1 MQCEFTKMQGCG
13 NDYIYVDAKKYH
25 IDDPGSLSIRISDP
39 HFGIGSDGLILV
51 APSEVADARMIMFNL
66 DGSEGRMCGNGIRCV
81 AKFVHDHWGFSGDE
95 MTIETKSGIKTIKL
109 EKDPEGNVTGAVVDM
124 GPAELSPEKIPV
136 NISGEEKE
144 GIAVPCVVDRAVR
157 IGGVDYAIT
166 CVSMGN
172 PHAVVFVDDVENLD
186 LASIGPKFEKNE
198 LFPESVNTEFVKVLG
213 ENELRMR
220 VWERGSGE
228 TWACGTGTCATVV
241 AACLNGF
248 TKKGEEVLVHLN
260 GGDLRI
266 TYTDETVIMKGP
278 AVTVCSGVIELEG

>member
-13 NDYIYVDAKKYH
+13 NDYVYMDAKKYH
-25 IDDPGSLSIRISDP
+25 IEDPASLSIRISDP

-66 DGSEGRMCGNGIRCV
+66 DGSEGKMCGNGIRCV

-95 MTIETKSGIKTIKL
+95 MKIETKSGIKTIKL
-109 EKDPEGNVTGAVVDM
+109 EKDTSGEVTGAVVDM
-124 GPAELSPEKIPV
+124 GPAELSPELIPV
-136 NISGEEKE
+136 KISGEERE
-144 GIAVPCVVDRAVR
+144 GISVPCVVDRKVR
-157 IGGVDYAIT
+157 IGGEDYSIT

-172 PHAVVFVDDVENLD
+172 PHAVVFVDEVEDLD
-186 LASIGPKFEKNE
+186 LPSIGPKFERNE

-241 AACLNGF
+241 AACLNGY

-278 AVTVCSGVIELEG
+278 AVTICSGVIEV

>member
-13 NDYIYVDAKKYH
+13 NDYIYMDAKKYH
-25 IDDPGSLSIRISDP
+25 IEDPASLSIRISDP

-51 APSEVADARMIMFNL
+51 APSEMADARMIMFNL

-81 AKFVHDHWGFSGDE
+81 AKFVHDHWGFSGNE

-109 EKDPEGNVTGAVVDM
+109 EKDISGEVTGAVVDM

-136 NISGEEKE
+136 IIAGEDKE
-144 GIAVPCVVDRAVR
+144 GVSVPCVVDRKVR
-157 IGGVDYAIT
+157 IGGVDYSIT

-172 PHAVVFVDDVENLD
+172 PHAVVFTDDIENLD
-186 LASIGPKFEKNE
+186 LPSIGPKFEKNE
-198 LFPESVNTEFVKVLG
+198 LFPESVNTEFVKVLS

-241 AACLNGF
+241 AACLNGYA
-248 TKKGEEVLVHLN
+248 KKGEEVLVHLN

-278 AVTVCSGVIELEG
+278 AVNICSGVIEVEE

>member
-13 NDYIYVDAKKYH
+13 NDYVYMDAKKYH
-25 IDDPGSLSIRISDP
+25 IEDPASLSIRISDP

-66 DGSEGRMCGNGIRCV
+66 DGSEGKMCGNGIRCV

-95 MTIETKSGIKTIKL
+95 MKIETKSGIKTIKL
-109 EKDPEGNVTGAVVDM
+109 EKDTSGEVTGAVVDM
-124 GPAELSPEKIPV
+124 GPAELSPELIPV
-136 NISGEEKE
+136 KISGEERE
-144 GIAVPCVVDRAVR
+144 GISVPCVVDRKVR
-157 IGGVDYAIT
+157 IGGEDYSIT

-172 PHAVVFVDDVENLD
+172 PHAVVFVDEVEDLD
-186 LASIGPKFEKNE
+186 LPSIGPKFERNE

-241 AACLNGF
+241 AACLNGY
-248 TKKGEEVLVHLN
+248 TEKGEEVLVHLN

-278 AVTVCSGVIELEG
+278 AVTICSGVIEV

>member
-25 IDDPGSLSIRISDP
+25 IDDPASLSIRISDP

-144 GIAVPCVVDRAVR
+144 GITVPCVVDRAVR

-198 LFPESVNTEFVKVLG
+198 LLPESVNTEFVKVLG

>member
-13 NDYIYVDAKKYH
+13 NDYVYMDAKKYH
-25 IDDPGSLSIRISDP
+25 IEDPASLSIRISDP

-66 DGSEGRMCGNGIRCV
+66 DGSEGKMCGNGIRCV

-95 MTIETKSGIKTIKL
+95 MKIETKSGIKTIKL
-109 EKDPEGNVTGAVVDM
+109 EKDTSGEVTGAVVDM
-124 GPAELSPEKIPV
+124 GPAELSPELIPV
-136 NISGEEKE
+136 KISGEERE
-144 GIAVPCVVDRAVR
+144 GISVPCVVDRKVR
-157 IGGVDYAIT
+157 IGGEDYSIT

-172 PHAVVFVDDVENLD
+172 PHAVVFVDEVEDLD
-186 LASIGPKFEKNE
+186 LPSIGPKFERNE

-241 AACLNGF
+241 AACLSGY

-278 AVTVCSGVIELEG
+278 AVTICSGVIEV